1 MEQLYYEKVNKALDN
16 LTLRTDKVSKFI
28 GFSESPGTRQKDK
41 GRLYIDF
48 EDGLGNYKALPFS
61 LPALEIVFEGEGST
75 FKELVEAVKVK
86 YEKRALYYYLKEE
99 ETESDKMYKELKRLF
114 LNQPIVRKGSNDTP
128 MVIDEII
135 IDHNGNLQ
143 GFNITSYNGLTTKYS
158 CEELSE
164 FFCLTLNQIRFIS
177 SLYVSEELR
186 EKYSNGVGIESIKML
201 FLASGVETES
211 GHRAE
216 ILDIR
221 EQGKEEL
228 LIECFSLSNK
238 TKKFYNTKEFI
249 EEFKLSYLETYALS
263 SYKSQDRE
271 IISGVKKEPIK
282 ERLERDLLDLHFS
295 KENGGESFNKD
306 IEEVNKRFK
315 GRSFE
320 HTKQKGERATFKGL
334 VKGDKQYLV
343 TLEDGEV
350 VCRTTIEGFLDIY
363 DVCKADRDFLIKR
376 SKFTESVPITPNI
389 KEKPTISKES
399 EEFLDGDSF
408 QILKYLFLNQ
418 TLTSIG
424 GAKGKVT
431 NITKGARDYRIWV
444 CYNGQGESV
453 SHPLKYV
460 RNQFELTNVQEVAL
474 NKIIGR
480 MDVMK
485 EEVKITT
492 LEEAYTQ
499 LDYKEVFSKV
509 DLSKQ
514 ALKLPD
520 NIYDKHNRKILLLI

>member
-16 LTLRTDKVSKFI
+16 LTLRADKVSKFI
-28 GFSESPGTRQKDK
+28 GFSESPGTLQKDK

-48 EDGLGNYKALPFS
+48 EDGVGNYKALPFS
-61 LPALEIVFEGEGST
+61 LSALEIVFEGEGST

-86 YEKRALYYYLKEE
+86 YEKRALYYYPKEE
-99 ETESDKMYKELKRLF
+99 ETESDKMYK
-114 LNQPIVRKGSNDTP
+114 D
-128 MVIDEII
+128 
-135 IDHNGNLQ
+135 
-143 GFNITSYNGLTTKYS
+143 
-158 CEELSE
+158 
-164 FFCLTLNQIRFIS
+164 
-177 SLYVSEELR
+177 
-186 EKYSNGVGIESIKML
+186 
-201 FLASGVETES
+201 
-211 GHRAE
+211 
-216 ILDIR
+216 
-221 EQGKEEL
+221 
-228 LIECFSLSNK
+228 
-238 TKKFYNTKEFI
+238 
-249 EEFKLSYLETYALS
+249 
-263 SYKSQDRE
+263 
-271 IISGVKKEPIK
+271 IISGVKKESIK

-431 NITKGARDYRIWV
+431 NITKGERDYRIWIEEV
-444 CYNGQGESV
+444 GQGESV
-453 SHPLKYV
+453 SHPLKSV
-460 RNQFELTNVQEVAL
+460 RNQFELTNVQEVTL

-485 EEVKITT
+485 EAVETATIEEVCSPPTANGVETFTDIYKGKDNSGQVITAT
-492 LEEAYTQ
+492 PVSSPMYEQMDERYIIKHYPI
-499 LDYKEVFSKV
+499 DYKKYFKEV

-514 ALKLPD
+514 SLRLPD
-520 NIYDKHNRKILLLI
+520 SIYDSYNRRILLLT